1 MRAPCSA
8 LPAPAPPLRKGTKP
22 VPKGFFR
29 NRRNS
34 QKAWKDGWGSPF
46 GPAPGSA
53 GENPPTKR
61 HQKDAQQPHGLGSQ
75 ESDGRAAADF
85 AGPTG
90 LVPNPAVK
98 THVTG
103 TPPEYQNPCSL
114 LLPCGWPRK
123 HPATGRKPAPE
134 GHAVSDPVYTKRPE
148 QANPERQRVDLG
160 LSGTGGGGNNGDCAV
175 RVGFLVR

>member
-1 MRAPCSA
+1 MAGGAHSALLRAPQV
-8 LPAPAPPLRKGTKP
+8 KTH
-22 VPKGFFR
+22 
-29 NRRNS
+29 
-34 QKAWKDGWGSPF
+34 QQ
-46 GPAPGSA
+46 
-53 GENPPTKR
+53 R

-134 GHAVSDPVYTKRPE
+134 GHAVSDPVYMKRPE

-160 LSGTGGGGNNGDCAV
+160 LSGTGGGGNNGDCGV
-175 RVGFLVR
+175 SRQVTKMLKTRYWRRWPTL

>member
-1 MRAPCSA
+1 MAGGAHSALLRAPQV
-8 LPAPAPPLRKGTKP
+8 KTH
-22 VPKGFFR
+22 
-29 NRRNS
+29 
-34 QKAWKDGWGSPF
+34 QQ
-46 GPAPGSA
+46 
-53 GENPPTKR
+53 R

-75 ESDGRAAADF
+75 ESDGRVAADF

-123 HPATGRKPAPE
+123 HPQQE
-134 GHAVSDPVYTKRPE
+134 GNQPPKGTQCLIPFIRNV
-148 QANPERQRVDLG
+148 QNRQIQKDREWIWG
-160 LSGTGGGGNNGDCAV
+160 CQEPGEGGITV
-175 RVGFLVR
+175 TVGFLVR